1 MVESNMNGL
10 IQYYDERAKEYDEVY
25 MGKFPFITES
35 DPYKREAEELNK
47 KDIQEIIK
55 IVSKFGKG
63 YLIDIGCGTGFWIP
77 YYERN
82 CDAITLVDDSNKML
96 SQCRK
101 RVNKLGIESKCHFTK
116 GDFFPLNF
124 KNYKF
129 DSAIAGFFISH
140 LFPDVEESFFEKLK
154 SILMKDAVFL
164 YIDSSWSK
172 WRSQYRKKEGFHER
186 ILNDGRKFT
195 IYKRYFNKSDVK
207 NMFKKYHFKIKS
219 FYFGDAFFAVIGEN
233 EIKCFG
239 VI

>member
-35 DPYKREAEELNK
+35 DPYKKEAEELNK
-47 KDIQEIIK
+47 KDIQETIK

-77 YYERN
+77 YYEKN
-82 CDAITLVDDSNKML
+82 CDAITLIDDSNKML
-96 SQCRK
+96 SECRK
-101 RVNKLGIESKCHFTK
+101 RVLELDIESKCHFTK
-116 GDFFPLNF
+116 GDFFSLNF

-140 LFPDVEESFFEKLK
+140 LFPDVDESFFEKLK
-154 SILMKDAVFL
+154 NILKKDAVFL
-164 YIDSSWSK
+164 FIDSSWSK
-172 WRSQYRKKEGFHER
+172 WRSRYREKEGFQER

-195 IYKRYFNKSDVK
+195 IYKRYFTKEEVRFI
-207 NMFKKYHFKIKS
+207 FKKYRFKLIS

-233 EIKCFG
+233 
-239 VI
+239 